1 MDLIQLV
8 QLNFTMNSMAFR
20 ISRRFFGTPLAL
32 PMQPLVEAQGQELLE
47 CLALE
52 MAEIYGCCWEIYANI
67 YGSLWIFM
75 DFYVHGYMFICGY
88 LIWI

>member
-1 MDLIQLV
+1 
-8 QLNFTMNSMAFR
+8 MNSVAFR

-52 MAEIYGCCWEIYANI
+52 MAEIYGCCWEIY
-67 YGSLWIFM
+67 G
-75 DFYVHGYMFICGY
+75 
-88 LIWI
+88 